1 MRPLPVEF
9 LLTARTDGWAAERMY
24 LAWRADGIEHFGRLL
39 DDTVAAIGA
48 NPEAFPRRYRRFRR
62 ALLPHSYYAAFFVI
76 EPECATVVAVL
87 DLRQRPARIRRALR
101 ARA

>member
-1 MRPLPVEF
+1 VKASPVVALPAVEE
-9 LLTARTDGWAAERMY
+9 DI
-24 LAWRADGIEHFGRLL
+24 ADGCAFYAMWRLDGEACFRQL
-39 DDTVAAIGA
+39 WRDTVAAIGA

-62 ALLPHSYYAAFFVI
+62 ALLPHSHYAAFFVI